1 MKYLLD
7 EPVQQRVNRLVDG
20 DIDWLSDWVTIIV
33 ERQHTGEVR
42 ISTEQSDIDQES
54 LNSYLHRLDEEG
66 TALSI
71 HGIGRSPHTMLERPE

>member
-1 MKYLLD
+1 VKYLLD

-66 TALSI
+66 TDLSI
-71 HGIGRSPHTMLERPE
+71 HGIGRSRHTMLERPE